1 MSFKKCIDDLENG
14 NQLTRNQAEEVRE
27 VYEQQLEFHK
37 GKMSDTAAEA
47 EAGKDAFNA
56 IKNKKLHSKRQK
68 ITQMRTWQEITRN
81 LDSYRNRLGQQDP
94 NAAALAL
101 FEQDGMSKFSSV
113 VQEKRLLLVLRLQT

>member
-1 MSFKKCIDDLENG
+1 MSFKKWIDDLENG
-14 NQLTRNQAEEVRE
+14 NQLTRDQAEEVRE

-37 GKMSDTAAEA
+37 NKMSDTAAEA

-81 LDSYRNRLGQQDP
+81 LDSYRNPLGMGKSAFP
-94 NAAALAL
+94 SLA
-101 FEQDGMSKFSSV
+101 V
-113 VQEKRLLLVLRLQT
+113 CLLRFLRTGIMLAKTKLDS

>member
-14 NQLTRNQAEEVRE
+14 NQLTRDQAEEVRE

-37 GKMSDTAAEA
+37 NKMSDTAAEA

-68 ITQMRTWQEITRN
+68 ITQMRTQEITRN
-81 LDSYRNRLGQQDP
+81 PDSYRNRLGQQDP

-101 FEQDGMSKFSSV
+101 FEQDGMSKFCSA
-113 VQEKRLLLVLRLQT
+113 KRRGYYRALLNYE